1 MTQPTV
7 LIVDDEPSFRQI
19 CRIVLQR
26 AGYQPITA
34 SDATEAMTYLSR
46 STTPDA
52 LLLDDDMPGM
62 SGSEFAR
69 RLSQSARYQHLPI
82 IMFSANDRVHNTDW
96 LAQIGA
102 TDAIRKPCMPKAI
115 LDALAHTLQRPA
127 SV

>member
-7 LIVDDEPSFRQI
+7 LIVDDEPSFLQI
-19 CRIVLQR
+19 CRIVLQQ
-26 AGYQPITA
+26 AGYRPITA
-34 SDATEAMTYLSR
+34 SDATEAMTYLSQ

-62 SGSEFAR
+62 SGSELAS

-82 IMFSANDRVHNTDW
+82 IMFSANERVHNPDW
-96 LAQIGA
+96 LAKIGA
-102 TDAIRKPCMPKAI
+102 TDAIKKPCMPNAI
-115 LDALAHTLQRPA
+115 LDALARTLPRTA